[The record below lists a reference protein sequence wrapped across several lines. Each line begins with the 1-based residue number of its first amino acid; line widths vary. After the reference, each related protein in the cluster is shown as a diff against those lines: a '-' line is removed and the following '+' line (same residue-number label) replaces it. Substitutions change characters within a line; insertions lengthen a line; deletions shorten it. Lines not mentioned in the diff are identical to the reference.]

1 MAANRNAVLAKLIRR
16 GGSKAL
22 RRARKAVSAT
32 PDGALGKRLGLTDG
46 AAGIDPSRK
55 LAINRDGR
63 QVKAIVAGDVA
74 GDAIPRGNV
83 GERFVRGRLPG
94 NPIP

>member
-22 RRARKAVSAT
+22 RRARQAVSGT
-32 PDGALGKRLGLTDG
+32 PNGALAKRLGLTDG

-74 GDAIPRGNV
+74 GDSIPRGNL
-83 GERFVRGRLPG
+83 GERFVRSRLPG

>member
-16 GGSKAL
+16 GGSKAV
-22 RRARKAVSAT
+22 RRARAAVSAT
-32 PDGALGKRLGLTDG
+32 PNGALAKRLGLTDG
-46 AAGIDPSRK
+46 PSGVDPSRK

-63 QVKAIVAGDVA
+63 QVKALVAGDIA
-74 GDAIPRGNV
+74 GDAIPRGNL
-83 GERFVRGRLPG
+83 GARFVRGRLPG

>member
-1 MAANRNAVLAKLIRR
+1 MAANRNAVLAKLARR

-22 RRARKAVSAT
+22 RRARQAVAAT
-32 PDGALGKRLGLTDG
+32 PNGAFAKRLGLTDG

-55 LAINRDGR
+55 LGINRDGR

-74 GDAIPRGNV
+74 SDATPRGNL
-83 GERFVRGRLPG
+83 GDRFVRNRLPG